1 MAHVLPPYRA
11 DVVGSFLRPKALKQA
26 RADFAAG
33 TITREQLTAAED
45 AAIADLVEKEK
56 QAGLKAVTDGE
67 FRRAMWHLDFLEG
80 LQNVEHVDAET
91 WSVEFKGPKPK
102 GAQLVF
108 RDKIAFGDHPF
119 LAHFAKLRDIAGDYP
134 VKLTIPAPSML
145 HLIPCVRGKATYR
158 PIERYADESVLFD
171 DIVEVY
177 RDAVRA
183 FYDLGCRY
191 LQFDDTSW
199 GEFCD
204 PAKREAYAAEGIDV
218 DQVAKDYVDV
228 INRILEAKPE
238 DMTITTHICRGNYH
252 STFFASGAYDSVAD
266 YVFAQENVD
275 ALFLEYDDERS
286 GGFAPLAKVSP
297 DKKVVLGLITTKSPV
312 LEDKEAVIARIH
324 KAAKYVP
331 LDRLCLSPQCGFASC
346 EIGNKLTEE
355 EQWAKLA
362 LVREIAEE
370 VWGK

>member
-1 MAHVLPPYRA
+1 MAITNPPYA
-11 DVVGSFLRPKALKQA
+11 YDIVGSFLRPAALKQA

-218 DQVAKDYVDV
+218 DQVAKNYVDA
-228 INRILEAKPE
+228 I
-238 DMTITTHICRGNYH
+238 
-252 STFFASGAYDSVAD
+252 AS
-266 YVFAQENVD
+266 
-275 ALFLEYDDERS
+275 LR
-286 GGFAPLAKVSP
+286 PSP
-297 DKKVVLGLITTKSPV
+297 KT
-312 LEDKEAVIARIH
+312 
-324 KAAKYVP
+324 
-331 LDRLCLSPQCGFASC
+331 
-346 EIGNKLTEE
+346 
-355 EQWAKLA
+355 
-362 LVREIAEE
+362 
-370 VWGK
+370 

>member
-1 MAHVLPPYRA
+1 MAITNPPYA
-11 DVVGSFLRPKALKQA
+11 YDIVGSFLRPEALKQA

-33 TITREQLTAAED
+33 TITREQLTTAED

-158 PIERYADESVLFD
+158 PIERYADESVLFN

-204 PAKREAYAAEGIDV
+204 PAKRELRRLLPGVRLRPLRRFRPAFAHPRPEGGIGPGHVQVPRAGERGGRDRAHPRGGAVRAARAAAPV
-218 DQVAKDYVDV
+218 HAM
-228 INRILEAKPE
+228 RLLL
-238 DMTITTHICRGNYH
+238 HRGGQRAH
-252 STFFASGAYDSVAD
+252 RG
-266 YVFAQENVD
+266 
-275 ALFLEYDDERS
+275 
-286 GGFAPLAKVSP
+286 
-297 DKKVVLGLITTKSPV
+297 
-312 LEDKEAVIARIH
+312 
-324 KAAKYVP
+324 
-331 LDRLCLSPQCGFASC
+331 
-346 EIGNKLTEE
+346 
-355 EQWAKLA
+355 
-362 LVREIAEE
+362 
-370 VWGK
+370 